1 MKFWKVAA
9 GVLAAA
15 AILPYQ
21 VIVTKENE
29 EDAVSTVTVKSLLYT
44 LEVAPKKDENGVIT
58 EEKDVNI
65 NIPSE
70 IVNRGISFVSNKV
83 AEVVALCKEKAC
95 HREADEEEEI
105 TIEIPAEE
113 IEEAP
118 AEA

>member
-9 GVLAAA
+9 GLLAAA

-29 EDAVSTVTVKSLLYT
+29 ENTVSTVTVKSLLYT

-65 NIPSE
+65 SIPSD

-83 AEVVALCKEKAC
+83 AEVVAMCKEKVCSEQA
-95 HREADEEEEI
+95 EEDVEI
-105 TIEIPAEE
+105 TIEVPAEE
-113 IEEAP
+113 IEESP
-118 AEA
+118 VEA